1 MKLHVKRIESP
12 YVFEVNNEKGA
23 KVIIDA
29 SPEIGG
35 KNQGLT
41 PMQLLAG
48 SLAGCMSIDVI
59 SILKKQKIEPS
70 YFAIEIQATKKEGQ
84 PSPFE
89 NIKLIFKVN
98 KEVPHDKLE
107 KAIIL
112 SKEKYCSVY
121 FSLNEEIEI
130 NYTIECL
137 EQ

>member
-89 NIKLIFKVN
+89 NIKLIFIVN

-121 FSLNEEIEI
+121 FSLNKEIEI
-130 NYTIECL
+130 TYIIEYL
-137 EQ
+137 N